1 AWGLAQNTL
10 DWLKSHGGVYG
21 RRVLGLI
28 GKGKNGGDTLWALSF
43 LAQRGVAVFAVP
55 VNTSADALHT
65 EAMEAFQR
73 AGGRVSTTMAPAT
86 QAGMEAV
93 IGTGFRA
100 SLKRPD
106 YPADHTP
113 MSTDTA
119 GQTAFDIRSGG
130 KSDTAETPSQG

>member
-1 AWGLAQNTL
+1 M
-10 DWLKSHGGVYG
+10 KSHGGVYG

-73 AGGRVSTTMAPAT
+73 AGGRVLTTIDPAT
-86 QAGMEAV
+86 DAV
-93 IGTGFRA
+93 IDGVFGTGFR
-100 SLKRPD
+100 SFNLPG
-106 YPADHTP
+106 YLADHNLVIP
-113 MSTDTA
+113 ETA
-119 GQTAFDIRSGG
+119 G
-130 KSDTAETPSQG
+130 